1 MASHK
6 YTTGQLLS
14 YSGGRMGYREGN
26 KTCKVVRLLPFE
38 DGQPLYRVKF
48 TDEQVERVV
57 KEFQLSHAS

>member
-1 MASHK
+1 
-6 YTTGQLLS
+6 
-14 YSGGRMGYREGN
+14 MGYREGN